1 MSLSILGIDPLLLG
15 IDPLILVGML
25 IVGGMIIGSLL
36 ILKPESKKDILMERL
51 REDEYAI
58 AFEKTRERTKRA
70 QESQYS
76 FGGDNMIKQY
86 MEEFQTKL
94 VRADIEMSATGFI
107 VMFNVSALLVSA
119 VGSLR
124 FGLGTGAALLAGYGL
139 AFFIFSGY
147 LRRRENRKMR
157 AFLLTFPSVLD
168 FIIRG
173 VRSGLPLATQV
184 HLIADNFEDPISSL
198 FRKVSSFVMLG
209 MGVDEALRRV
219 GEEMRLIEF
228 RLFITAISVQQQAGG
243 NISESLSRLADMM
256 RKRIEINEK
265 LKSQTSQIRASGY
278 VVFAMPLA
286 VFGLVSLLQPGYFDP
301 LFNTE
306 LGNYML
312 MAAGG
317 LIVMAITTM
326 NIIMKERF

>member
-1 MSLSILGIDPLLLG
+1 M
-15 IDPLILVGML
+15 DPLILGAMF
-25 IVGGMIIGSLL
+25 IAGGMILGSVL
-36 ILKPESKKDILMERL
+36 ILKPDDKKGILIDRL
-51 REDEYAI
+51 KEDSYAQ
-58 AFEKTRERTKRA
+58 AFEKARERTKRA
-70 QESQYS
+70 QERHYNFNSENPFRQS
-76 FGGDNMIKQY
+76 
-86 MEEFQTKL
+86 MENFQNKL
-94 VRADIEMSATGFI
+94 IRADISMSVTGFI
-107 VMFNVSALLVSA
+107 FTFNGVALVMSA
-119 VGSLR
+119 VSSLQ
-124 FGLGTGAALLAGYGL
+124 FALSTLPALLAGYGGTFL
-139 AFFIFSGY
+139 IFNGF

-157 AFLLTFPSVLD
+157 AFLLSFPNVLD

-243 NISESLSRLADMM
+243 NISDSLTRLADMM

-278 VVFAMPLA
+278 VVFSMPLA

-301 LFNTE
+301 LFDTE
-306 LGNYML
+306 TGNYML
-312 MAAGG
+312 MAAVG
-317 LIVMAITTM
+317 LIVLAVATM